1 MPTFDSFMRT
11 TTPNSGST
19 PIIPH
24 VNIGWIH
31 PFLEI
36 LDEVGV
42 DVEAILK
49 RAHLPTLSIDNGS
62 VLVPTGKIYQFVTLA
77 AQSANLDDLGFKA
90 GQRVDIESLLPSA
103 ERTWTRSGSF
113 RSVRSFIEVAL
124 DSSSNVDMWIES
136 RDDPRPITEF
146 FYLGTFGPSH
156 PAFTTVEQFMM
167 ALMVRW
173 VRYGAGSSWNPDRI
187 NLRATSVPEAAV
199 RELVGEASVRYG
211 QAKTSIEFPSQQ
223 FLGPIWEVPRR
234 GSALWQR
241 HQRRLDAPRR
251 APDLAGSLRVVLP
264 AYLPDGSPDIRK
276 AATLAGT
283 SVRTLQR
290 RLSVQ
295 GVTYSELLE
304 GLRHDLA
311 IYLLRRSNQSASA
324 ISRELGYRDPAIF
337 TRAFRR
343 WTGQTPSQY
352 RTAAGAEPVP
362 GLQDAS

>member
-1 MPTFDSFMRT
+1 MARPDQIGTSDA
-11 TTPNSGST
+11 
-19 PIIPH
+19 PIPR

-31 PFLEI
+31 PFLEV
-36 LDEVGV
+36 LDEFGAPY
-42 DVEAILK
+42 EAILQQ
-49 RAHLPTLSIDNGS
+49 AGLPILAIDDGS
-62 VLVPTGKIYQFVTLA
+62 AMVPTASIYRFVALA
-77 AQSANLDDLGFKA
+77 ARFTGLEDLGFQA
-90 GQRVDIESLLPSA
+90 GQRLAIDFLLPDA
-103 ERTWTRSGSF
+103 ERAWSRPGVF
-113 RSVRSFIEVAL
+113 RSVESFITAAL

-156 PAFTTVEQFMM
+156 PAFSTVEQFMM
-167 ALMVRW
+167 AMMVRW
-173 VRYGAGSSWNPDRI
+173 VRYGAGSSWNPDQI
-187 NLRATSVPEAAV
+187 NFRATAVPDAAV

-241 HQRRLDAPRR
+241 HQRRLVDPRR

-264 AYLPDGSPDIRK
+264 AYLPDGSPDIQK
-276 AATLAGT
+276 AARLAGT

-290 RLSVQ
+290 RLSEQ
-295 GVTYSELLE
+295 GVTYSELLQ

-343 WTGQTPSQY
+343 WTGQTPSQF
-352 RTAAGAEPVP
+352 RATP
-362 GLQDAS
+362 GVGQNSVHE